1 MTNLYEYKHP
11 IINSELASSDVDG
24 SPRKFPTLEAW
35 QDVIND
41 YEFQARCPIILRN
54 SHKNKHFTFACHL
67 KGCPFKILLSL
78 CNEDIGVESR
88 DENNSN
94 NNNGDEDHNRG
105 VRGNGVENDNIV
117 EDIGHV
123 GNVDEC
129 GVVTTA
135 VASTTAENSAD
146 NKVGQFSNE
155 DASMTK
161 AGRVDNGETKIDI
174 PLIHHQEGIFEK
186 VSTLHRQGSISDDVE
201 NTKVTG
207 YSGQELNQNGCVYTN
222 HGRSGTHSNG
232 DTSEA
237 NTESTELR
245 GREILKEG
253 GIRTDK
259 HSDVGREEDIL
270 DVDAE
275 VRELMRVHKDV
286 AEAVAASGDSTTDD
300 VDIPHAEDRK
310 KYLETETTDAT
321 VTAAIAAAVAAVQE
335 PESLLR
341 PGEDSLLNTATEEGH
356 GIEPIGSETIKPES
370 GANGAKHF
378 PIPADGNFLT
388 PDYPLL
394 RGTPF
399 HLRQVDGPFVVTKIE
414 PYHNHSLED
423 NLPLTK
429 FVLTKVP
436 KILQNELDF
445 DVLLENMF
453 TKGNHTLSKFK
464 VSQYVESSG
473 LLKIIKDR
481 YHLSDGI
488 INKKFTSLIS
498 RKVTTYKARFVLKK
512 KRSGDYNKLPDTS
525 SFLNDGSV
533 VTPDSLSSLNHER
546 TDDSTA
552 AAGNVYS
559 VDVPGEGGRSPAD
572 TNTRKQ
578 GEEYLSNQPSNA
590 GTYTDSHKRHY
601 RPRQH
606 QVRSEYQ
613 NLHPKTKYQ
622 LTQEG
627 LLSHDDDILS
637 TPPSDNE
644 STEVQDTEL
653 HSKLHDSADI
663 DIAVGATEVDQRNV
677 PKRTLENGHEELD
690 GYESHKR
697 HKYDYS
703 MKDTSLD
710 DGGLPALDDISDDR
724 LPHEVA
730 EQLKLLS
737 SHFKEVESSALQ
749 AVRNVAME
757 DEGDIE
763 PGLEQERGQAHAQ
776 EGSQDLGQNHEDSV
790 HMHEHLVVPSG
801 EDVGDSTDSNSPKDV
816 EKRNADGDGEAD
828 TYILH
833 HPNKLGI
840 VADVPEDN
848 IQPELRG

>member
-11 IINSELASSDVDG
+11 IINAELASSDVDG

-88 DENNSN
+88 DGSSNNDNSN
-94 NNNGDEDHNRG
+94 DDHGRNHG
-105 VRGNGVENDNIV
+105 GGANGVEDNNIV
-117 EDIGHV
+117 EGIHHV
-123 GNVDEC
+123 GNVDD
-129 GVVTTA
+129 GSDVTTA
-135 VASTTAENSAD
+135 VTSTATDNSAD
-146 NKVGQFSNE
+146 NRAGRFSNV
-155 DASMTK
+155 DASIIK
-161 AGRVDNGETKIDI
+161 AGRVDNEETRLDT
-174 PLIHHQEGIFEK
+174 PLIHHQKKIFEK
-186 VSTLHRQGSISDDVE
+186 VSKPQRQGSISEDME
-201 NTKVTG
+201 NVKGTG
-207 YSGQELNQNGCVYTN
+207 YRARELNQNGCAYTN
-222 HGRSGTHSNG
+222 HDRSGMHDG
-232 DTSEA
+232 GYTSKA
-237 NTESTELR
+237 NTEST
-245 GREILKEG
+245 
-253 GIRTDK
+253 DK
-259 HSDVGREEDIL
+259 HPNVDREEDIL

-286 AEAVAASGDSTTDD
+286 AEAVAARNDSTTND
-300 VDIPHAEDRK
+300 VTIPHTNDRK

-341 PGEDSLLNTATEEGH
+341 SGENNLLNTATDGVH
-356 GIEPIGSETIKPES
+356 GIEPIGSDTIKPES
-370 GANGAKHF
+370 GTNGAKHF
-378 PIPADGNFLT
+378 SIPADGDFLT
-388 PDYPLL
+388 PDYSLL

-453 TKGNHTLSKFK
+453 AKGNHTLSKFK
-464 VSQYVESSG
+464 VSQYVETSG
-473 LLKIIKDR
+473 LLKIIKNR
-481 YHLSDGI
+481 YHLSDEI

-512 KRSGDYNKLPDTS
+512 KRSGAYNKVSDTRP
-525 SFLNDGSV
+525 FAQDGSV
-533 VTPDSLSSLNHER
+533 VTPDSMGVA
-546 TDDSTA
+546 DS
-552 AAGNVYS
+552 VYS
-559 VDVPGEGGRSPAD
+559 VDVPGEDGENPN
-572 TNTRKQ
+572 NTHIQKQ
-578 GEEYLSNQPSNA
+578 GEEYLSNQHNHAS
-590 GTYTDSHKRHY
+590 THIDSHKRHY
-601 RPRQH
+601 KHHQH
-606 QVRSEYQ
+606 QIQSEYQ

-644 STEVQDTEL
+644 STGAQNTEL
-653 HSKLHDSADI
+653 HPKQHDSTDI
-663 DIAVGATEVDQRNV
+663 NITVGEAEVDQRDV
-677 PKRTLENGHEELD
+677 PKRTLENEHEELD

-697 HKYDYS
+697 HKYDYGL
-703 MKDTSLD
+703 KDTSLD

-724 LPHEVA
+724 LPHDVA

-763 PGLEQERGQAHAQ
+763 PGSEQERGQIHTQ
-776 EGSQDLGQNHEDSV
+776 EDSQDLDQSHEDPV
-790 HMHEHLVVPSG
+790 HIHEHLVGPSAG
-801 EDVGDSTDSNSPKDV
+801 DVGDSTDSNSSQDI
-816 EKRNADGDGEAD
+816 EKGNTDGDEEAD

-833 HPNKLGI
+833 HADKLDI
-840 VADVPEDN
+840 AVDVSEDN